1 MDEENPERKLY
12 ADEEDE
18 DDDAWEEME
27 GDGGVEGSANT
38 NEWSSKCLFCPE
50 WFASPQQ
57 TFGHCKEVHDL
68 DIIEVHR
75 CFGLDCISYIKLI
88 NYIRSKGSPA
98 SDITQ
103 CCWEN
108 TQPWDDDKFM
118 QPASSSD
125 ALLVFDIESHLEAQ
139 GHMINDRLKETVSKG
154 LTPEEHQ
161 ELLDRLRAAEQRT
174 SRAEEALARSI
185 EDLNKMRALSE
196 RLLHADPETDTNFP
210 LKQRNVADDNAYFDS
225 YAHHSIHLDMLKD
238 SIRTASYRDFILQNQ
253 NIFKNKVVLDVGCG
267 TGILSMFAAKAGAKQ
282 VIAVDQ
288 SEIIYQAMDIV
299 RENKLED
306 KITFVKGRLEDKELP
321 VDKVDIIISEWMG
334 YFLLF
339 ESMLDTVLYARDKH
353 LVEGGVVY
361 PDLTTISLVALGD
374 MDTYTEK
381 VKYWDNVYGFKMS
394 CMRTP
399 LLEEASVSYASS
411 EHVMSEPAM
420 IKCIDVTSTNVR
432 DLDFTTDFKLVM
444 SRTDTCTALVGYF
457 DVIFERNCTKTVMFS
472 TGPRAPDTHWKQT
485 VFYLKKPIELSEG
498 EVLTGRISCRKDP
511 DDCRSLIVTFDIE
524 GETLTYYVR

>member
-1 MDEENPERKLY
+1 
-12 ADEEDE
+12 
-18 DDDAWEEME
+18 
-27 GDGGVEGSANT
+27 
-38 NEWSSKCLFCPE
+38 
-50 WFASPQQ
+50 
-57 TFGHCKEVHDL
+57 
-68 DIIEVHR
+68 
-75 CFGLDCISYIKLI
+75 
-88 NYIRSKGSPA
+88 
-98 SDITQ
+98 
-103 CCWEN
+103 
-108 TQPWDDDKFM
+108 
-118 QPASSSD
+118 
-125 ALLVFDIESHLEAQ
+125 
-139 GHMINDRLKETVSKG
+139 
-154 LTPEEHQ
+154 
-161 ELLDRLRAAEQRT
+161 
-174 SRAEEALARSI
+174 
-185 EDLNKMRALSE
+185 
-196 RLLHADPETDTNFP
+196 
-210 LKQRNVADDNAYFDS
+210 
-225 YAHHSIHLDMLKD
+225 
-238 SIRTASYRDFILQNQ
+238 
-253 NIFKNKVVLDVGCG
+253 VVLDVGCG

-353 LVEGGVVY
+353 LVEGGLVY

-432 DLDFTTDFKLVM
+432 DLDFTTDFKLEM

-498 EVLTGRISCRKDP
+498 EVLAGRISCRKDP